1 MADVVDFL
9 NFRKLL
15 NENKTEIILIKGNR
29 RSKVVI
35 SHLFDILGS
44 RVESKTS
51 VKNLGVIINNDLNF
65 KSHVDSITRKCG
77 YHIRNLYA
85 IKRFITRDLLIILV
99 KALII
104 SRIDFCNA
112 LYVGQPKYLIDRL
125 QTVQNRCAR
134 LVCGLPPRS
143 PTSAVIR
150 SLHWLSMELRIIYKI
165 CLIVFKTLY
174 YGKPLYLREILNI
187 KPVKRGLRS
196 GDSLTLLEPLPVT
209 GTSFIERAF
218 QFSGPRLFNKLPP
231 AVRGS
236 PTVISFKNRLKTHL
250 FTMMP

>member
-1 MADVVDFL
+1 MQTVCA
-9 NFRKLL
+9 
-15 NENKTEIILIKGNR
+15 
-29 RSKVVI
+29 
-35 SHLFDILGS
+35 
-44 RVESKTS
+44 
-51 VKNLGVIINNDLNF
+51 
-65 KSHVDSITRKCG
+65 DSITRKCG

-187 KPVKRGLRS
+187 IPVKRGLRS

-236 PTVISFKNRLKTHL
+236 PTVTSFKNRLKTHL